1 MSSSL
6 NHPNQTRMVI
16 SDQTDK
22 PNFYLND
29 ELIYK
34 QGGSTSE
41 IDLAQLGTEI
51 LIDAGE

>member
-1 MSSSL
+1 
-6 NHPNQTRMVI
+6 MVL
-16 SDQTDK
+16 SDQIDS
-22 PNFYLND
+22 PNIYLND

-41 IDLAQLGTEI
+41 LDLAQFGTEI